1 MSVLHRNQAAPEPPA
16 TTAPPQPAAERDA
29 TTADQPTDRPADQ
42 LDRPADQPT
51 DRPAD
56 QLDRPADQPT
66 DRPAD
71 QPTDQPTD
79 RPADRPAAHTRI
91 SAVWLGICLAAA
103 VLVVLIIFLLQNT
116 GSVEVSFLWLHGSLP
131 LAIALLIAGVGAAL
145 LTMIVGTARITQL
158 RRRFRRTH

>member
-42 LDRPADQPT
+42 LDHPADQPADQPA
-51 DRPAD
+51 DRPA
-56 QLDRPADQPT
+56 DRPADQPT
-66 DRPAD
+66 DRP
-71 QPTDQPTD
+71 T
-79 RPADRPAAHTRI
+79 DRPAAHTRI

>member
-42 LDRPADQPT
+42 LDRPADRPADQPT
-51 DRPAD
+51 DRPA
-56 QLDRPADQPT
+56 

>member
-42 LDRPADQPT
+42 LDRPADQP
-51 DRPAD
+51 
-56 QLDRPADQPT
+56 
-66 DRPAD
+66 AD
-71 QPTDQPTD
+71 QPTDQPT
-79 RPADRPAAHTRI
+79 DRPAAHTRI

>member
-42 LDRPADQPT
+42 L
-51 DRPAD
+51 
-56 QLDRPADQPT
+56 

>member
-42 LDRPADQPT
+42 LDRPA
-51 DRPAD
+51 
-56 QLDRPADQPT
+56 